1 VIPPWEDRLPISIN
15 LDKDRATEI
24 AISTQGIQIA
34 TSSSG
39 RRGMVG
45 MGGAIY
51 DTLSNR
57 EATTYSVT
65 LGPRAEQNLYTA
77 ELAAISMA
85 TGCLPPDLQG
95 RQITI
100 FSSNQAALLAL
111 SQPKQQSG

>member
-1 VIPPWEDRLPISIN
+1 
-15 LDKDRATEI
+15 
-24 AISTQGIQIA
+24 
-34 TSSSG
+34 
-39 RRGMVG
+39 MVG

-57 EATTYSVT
+57 EATIYLVT

-77 ELAAISMA
+77 KLAAILMA